1 MATDAFNSTNL
12 TGLCNDFGGAT
23 ARVSMDFDS
32 SGMLVGM
39 NGGTT
44 PEVACAAET
53 TFSGPGG
60 MG

>member
-23 ARVSMDFDS
+23 ARVSMNFDS

-39 NGGTT
+39 DNGAA
-44 PEVACAAET
+44 PEVAGADPAVST
-53 TFSGPGG
+53 LSF
-60 MG
+60 